1 MQRNV
6 KYASFLASILAL
18 TTLVGGCSSA
28 PAKPDW
34 LYDPDRDQA
43 VGHCGPH
50 ALGKHKQKECAET
63 RARIELARRQGVT
76 LKNISVMTESAGSR
90 GNSSQMDQQTL
101 QEVNT
106 KVKARVV
113 DTYYDQS
120 RDEIWVLVEE
130 N

>member
-6 KYASFLASILAL
+6 NYSTFFATILSL
-18 TTLVGGCSSA
+18 TTLLNACSSA
-28 PAKPDW
+28 PAKPGW

-43 VGHCGPH
+43 VGYCGPH
-50 ALGKHKQKECAET
+50 ALGKYKQRECAET

-76 LKNISVMTESAGSR
+76 LKNYSVMTESAGSR
-90 GNSSQMDQQTL
+90 GNSSQLDQQTI

-113 DTYYDQS
+113 DTYYDVS
-120 RDEIWVLVEE
+120 RDEYWVLVEE

>member
-1 MQRNV
+1 MLG
-6 KYASFLASILAL
+6 A
-18 TTLVGGCSSA
+18 CSSA
-28 PAKPDW
+28 PKQPGW
-34 LYDPDRDQA
+34 VYNPDRDQA

-76 LKNISVMTESAGSR
+76 LKNYSVMTETAGSR
-90 GNSSQMDQQTL
+90 GNSSQMDQQTV

-113 DTYYDQS
+113 DTYYDQH